1 MKSMDKDL
9 ENIARFKNGDM
20 EVFSDLVRKYQ
31 NEVYSFILR
40 MIGSRMDSQDLTQEV
55 FIRVFKGLNGF
66 KCKSLFRTWLFRIT
80 INVCRSHFKRNSLF
94 SNNSLDK
101 EGQASLDKEGQA
113 SIEEKVIHKEQREA
127 LRELI
132 SQLPYK
138 QRITLILKI
147 YHELTFL
154 EIARVV
160 DSSIGTVKA
169 NFHFALNKLRQEW
182 PKDEM

>member
-1 MKSMDKDL
+1 MKLMDKDW

-20 EVFSDLVRKYQ
+20 KVFSDLVRKYQ

-80 INVCRSHFKRNSLF
+80 INVCRSHFKKNPLFSDNSLE
-94 SNNSLDK
+94 K
-101 EGQASLDKEGQA
+101 EAQA
-113 SIEEKVIHKEQREA
+113 SIEEQVIHKEQREV

-160 DSSIGTVKA
+160 DSSVGTVKA
-169 NFHFALNKLRQEW
+169 NFHFALNRLRQEW

>member
-1 MKSMDKDL
+1 MDKDL

-40 MIGSRMDSQDLTQEV
+40 MIGSRIDSQDLTQEV

-66 KCKSLFRTWLFRIT
+66 KGESLFRTWLFHIT

-94 SNNSLDK
+94 FNN
-101 EGQASLDKEGQA
+101 SLDKEGQA
-113 SIEEKVIHKEQREA
+113 SIEEKVIHKEQREV

-132 SQLPYK
+132 AKLPYK
-138 QRITLILKI
+138 QRITLILKV
-147 YHELTFL
+147 YHELTCS